1 VTLSIQPG
9 PTDLLLPRPAPGPGE
24 SVHPYTV
31 HTHYFGFSI
40 PEAAIGAFLYAR
52 YMPAFGLSQGGPV
65 IFRGMDNTVPLD
77 VEYHDYRATMPW
89 PAVEGHAI
97 RFDCGYEIDFVKPGE
112 LVQLRYTSPDGEV
125 AFTLEQRAVTPLI
138 ARGHVVPGEEAHHDT
153 SGLEHGGSEQFM
165 HCTGELRL
173 RGETYAVDCHAV
185 RDRSWNQVR
194 SEEPGGAQPS
204 PPVGWSPAWFGD
216 DLAFN
221 VTGTES
227 PDGGAAYYKWLVR
240 HGEMVEIESVRRRV
254 LERHP
259 VLHSAVRQELEIVD
273 AGGRVQRFE
282 GRAIAVA
289 PVYAWPNVAFRDSV
303 HRWEDDQGRVTHCT
317 YQEIFW
323 DRDQRK
329 MRRG

>member
-1 VTLSIQPG
+1 M
-9 PTDLLLPRPAPGPGE
+9 
-24 SVHPYTV
+24 HPYTV
-31 HTHYFGFSI
+31 HTHYFGFSV
-40 PEAAIGAFLYAR
+40 PDAGIGAFLYAR

-65 IFRGMDNTVPLD
+65 IFRGMDNVSPLD

-89 PAVEGHAI
+89 PAVEDGTF

-112 LVQLRYTSPDGEV
+112 LVRLRYESPDRTVGFE
-125 AFTLEQRAVTPLI
+125 LEQRAVTPLI
-138 ARGHVVPGEEAHHDT
+138 ARGHVVPGEEAHHDR
-153 SGLEHGGSEQFM
+153 SGLDHGGSEQFM

-221 VTGTES
+221 VTGIES
-227 PDGGAAYYKWLVR
+227 RHAPPGAPAAYYTWLFR
-240 HGEMVEIESVRRRV
+240 QGELVEIAQVRRSV
-254 LERHP
+254 LEYHP
-259 VLHSAVRQELEIVD
+259 VLHSAVRQELELVD
-273 AGGRVQRFE
+273 AGGRSLHFE

-303 HRWEDDQGRVTHCT
+303 HRWEDEQGRVTHCT

-323 DRDQRK
+323 DRHARK
-329 MRRG
+329 MKGR